1 MSLTLNRRHVMS
13 LAGAAATGLAFSGNV
28 AFAQSRS
35 ADGSVDAAKVAE
47 PGKLKEMVYGKE
59 DAPVTIV
66 EYASLTCPHCADFTL
81 NTFPTIKEK
90 YIDTGKVRLIFRE
103 FPFDPR
109 ATAAFMLARCAP
121 EDRYFPMV
129 NVFFQQLQQWA
140 MAQDGEA
147 ALLQIA
153 KLAGFTQESFQACLT
168 NQELLDDINGVRER
182 GSSYGVNATPT
193 FFINGQK
200 YAGSLSVDDMSAII
214 DKLL

>member
-1 MSLTLNRRHVMS
+1 MS
-13 LAGAAATGLAFSGNV
+13 LAGAAATGLALSAN
-28 AFAQSRS
+28 ASFAQSRS

-47 PGKLKEMVYGKE
+47 PGKLKEMIYGNE

-90 YIDTGKVRLIFRE
+90 YIDTGKARLIFRE

-121 EDRYFPMV
+121 EERYFPMV

-168 NQELLDDINGVRER
+168 NQELLDDINAVRER
-182 GSSYGVNATPT
+182 GSEYGVNATPT
-193 FFINGQK
+193 FFINGAK
-200 YAGSLSVDDMSAII
+200 YAGSLSVDEMSAII

>member
-59 DAPVTIV
+59 DAPVTVV

-81 NTFPTIKEK
+81 NTFPKIKEK